1 MLRYSGDLEHPYSLL
16 ENLRYCGRKS
26 RLDPLLRNRIRELA
40 VDERNLQPSWIYTF
54 LNDQLLMF
62 DECLP
67 ISERTVQIMV
77 RDFRRDIYTKS
88 LGKGKK
94 EMKNKVKLHVVRIND
109 LMPGEIFESDA
120 HVCNLLLKS
129 PFYCHRNP
137 SKRYLVRPVLIV
149 WLDVATGTIVGHRV
163 CLSENKNAV
172 KNSLIDAIARFGIPQ
187 KIRLDNSGSYKN
199 VAYAPLAFYKEAIG
213 KRRLTTDEKI
223 AKRML
228 ESGDKGL
235 YGNLGIDYHFTIP
248 GNPESKSIEAFWNYC
263 VAPFEKS
270 FSSWIGNKPENRPAI
285 FNGMDNKTLV
295 RKYGE
300 KFSTWNEFCERLDR
314 YIDYYNN
321 KVRASLVTIDGEQL
335 TPIQAYNQLEYT
347 VPNQTELLSKMR
359 DPYIEM
365 RTVQRSVLE
374 KNGILY
380 WHPSF
385 ASMIGKKVGIYYD
398 EKNLNELTI
407 VNERGQIHLE
417 KAIAINPGLQS
428 GNDFTALI
436 ENNRRVKIGKLFYL
450 SLTDVSGAMKVEKML
465 KTVSKELLPL
475 SNSKETDE
483 VKYLNF
489 DDALDAIAGECEE
502 TEDIPAL
509 ENQDIETDDTEMTD
523 EEKELRESLKN
534 RLRMDVLMKNNY
546 KSIINYKEGNQ

>member
-1 MLRYSGDLEHPYSLL
+1 LEHPYSLL

-40 VDERNLQPSWIYTF
+40 VDERNLQPSWIYSF

-94 EMKNKVKLHVVRIND
+94 EIKNKVKLHVVRIND

-120 HVCNLLLKS
+120 HVCNLLIKS
-129 PFYCHRNP
+129 PFYCYRNP

-149 WLDVATGTIVGHRV
+149 WLDVSTGTIVGHRV

-172 KNSLIDAIARFGIPQ
+172 KNSLMDAIARFGIPQ

-235 YGNLGIDYHFTIP
+235 YGNLGIEYHFTIP
-248 GNPESKSIEAFWNYC
+248 GNPESKSIEAFWSFC
-263 VAPFEKS
+263 IAPFEKS

-295 RKYGE
+295 RKFGN
-300 KFSTWNEFCERLDR
+300 KFPTWKEFCERLDR

-335 TPIQAYNQLEYT
+335 TPIQAYNQLEYNI
-347 VPNQTELLSKMR
+347 PNQTELLSKMR

-365 RTVQRSVLE
+365 RIVQRSVLE

-407 VNERGQIHLE
+407 VNERGQIHPE
-417 KAIAINPGLQS
+417 TAIAIDPGLQS
-428 GNDFTALI
+428 GDDFNALI
-436 ENNRRVKIGKLFYL
+436 ETNQRIKIGKLFYL

-489 DDALDAIAGECEE
+489 YDALDAIAGDCEE
-502 TEDIPAL
+502 TNDSVNDNLAI
-509 ENQDIETDDTEMTD
+509 ENQDSETGDSEITE
-523 EEKELRESLKN
+523 EERELRDSLKKD
-534 RLRMDVLMKNNY
+534 L
-546 KSIINYKEGNQ
+546 EGLF